1 MADVRKKVI
10 AIIAEQLA
18 KPEDSISE
26 SSHFVDDLGA
36 DSLDTVEIIMAIEEA
51 FSLEIPE
58 SEQEKIRTVGD
69 ALAYIEKHAKVG
81 PIASVT
87 CRSALHGPAARLF
100 SRSYPR

>member
-36 DSLDTVEIIMAIEEA
+36 DSLDTVELVMAFEEE
-51 FSLEIPE
+51 FGVEIPDDAA
-58 SEQEKIRTVGD
+58 EKILTVKD
-69 ALAYIEKHAKVG
+69 AIDYL
-81 PIASVT
+81 
-87 CRSALHGPAARLF
+87 SAHNAA
-100 SRSYPR
+100 

>member
-1 MADVRKKVI
+1 VVEITLSRGSLIRFDFKEPTMAEIKKKVI

-18 KPEDSISE
+18 KPEDSIQE

-51 FSLEIPE
+51 FGLEIPE

-69 ALAYIEKHAKVG
+69 AISYIEKHAK
-81 PIASVT
+81 A
-87 CRSALHGPAARLF
+87 
-100 SRSYPR
+100 